1 MHLGR
6 QRADCARFN
15 PTQVFSLIT
24 CRVIARPNKAG
35 RDNEYDKQ
43 DQSRQ

>member
-15 PTQVFSLIT
+15 PTQVFNLIT
-24 CRVIARPNKAG
+24 CRVIARPNNAG
-35 RDNEYDKQ
+35 CDNESNKQ